1 MRLDR
6 GLHIRCGLVRFTG
19 FRPGIQ
25 AVHGDFGLLG
35 QIQRFGQRIGGL
47 ARHDVVGGQ
56 HDGCRTLTVGIR
68 MIGFA
73 ISETGEHR
81 RARHHAVANQ
91 GGGVLAVL
99 RAFEPIGDVL
109 IFGIGHL
116 IDVILLLDAFKRLVG
131 GGQLFGDQ
139 FVVVGQREHRA

>member
-47 ARHDVVGGQ
+47 PDTTLSVASTMDAAR
-56 HDGCRTLTVGIR
+56 
-68 MIGFA
+68 
-73 ISETGEHR
+73 
-81 RARHHAVANQ
+81 
-91 GGGVLAVL
+91 
-99 RAFEPIGDVL
+99 
-109 IFGIGHL
+109 
-116 IDVILLLDAFKRLVG
+116 
-131 GGQLFGDQ
+131 
-139 FVVVGQREHRA
+139 